1 MYRTMSKLATF
12 RVEDE
17 QWEVFQQEAK
27 KRGVS
32 ASSLLQDF
40 VAWINQGNELPQ
52 MPDASH
58 LLESDIDKRIEAKI
72 APVLEEL
79 AQLRV
84 SLGELAA

>member
-1 MYRTMSKLATF
+1 MSKLATF

-17 QWEVFQQEAK
+17 QWETFLLEAK

-52 MPDASH
+52 IGTVAPLSQA
-58 LLESDIDKRIEAKI
+58 DIDQHIEAKL

>member
-1 MYRTMSKLATF
+1 MSKLATF

-17 QWEVFQQEAK
+17 QWEMFQQEAK

-40 VAWINQGNELPQ
+40 VAWVNQGNDLPLRAI
-52 MPDASH
+52 ASP
-58 LLESDIDKRIEAKI
+58 LLEKDIDQRIETKL
-72 APVLEEL
+72 APVLEEIAKL
-79 AQLRV
+79 QA

>member
-1 MYRTMSKLATF
+1 MSKLATF

-40 VAWINQGNELPQ
+40 VAWVNQGNDLPLGAI
-52 MPDASH
+52 ASP
-58 LLESDIDKRIEAKI
+58 LLEEDIDKRIETKL
-72 APVLEEL
+72 APVLKEIAKL
-79 AQLRV
+79 QA
-84 SLGELAA
+84 SLGEFAA